1 MFGIIIVEDMS
12 LVSSLLN
19 KESVRNQNMI
29 DEYEKELVSLPKG
42 SIKMKVIGHNSYYYL
57 NYRDGKKVVSKY
69 IGKDEESV
77 NLVREQLAKR
87 HHIEL
92 MLKQLKQEQQQIKKL
107 EAML

>member
-1 MFGIIIVEDMS
+1 MS

-29 DEYEKELVSLPKG
+29 TEYEKELTILPKG
-42 SIKMKVIGHNSYYYL
+42 SIKMKVIGRNSYYYL
-57 NYRDGKKVVSKY
+57 NYRDGKRVVSKY